1 MEELIR
7 LKSRI
12 ESLGELKTLFSA
24 MRAMSAAR
32 VQEAQAAL
40 DGIRRYAAVVEGAIS
55 EAASLQPA
63 GEVRGAEA
71 WPPPSGSL
79 VLICAE
85 HGFAGAF
92 NRLLLQRAK
101 AELEEHEEL
110 GIVGRR
116 GASLAGEHGV
126 CPVWTLPM
134 TTHVGGVIE
143 IARRVAAQLTRA
155 ASVRLVFARYQAGG
169 RFDVGVRPVI
179 PIDPRLLQASATQA
193 PPLHHLDPQRL
204 LQRLIDEHLFAD
216 LVLAIME
223 SLASENGARLQVMK
237 AADRN
242 IGDKLADLTRRAR
255 QVRQQAITAELL
267 DVVTG
272 AEAILQSFPDDSGS
286 ATTPCS

>member
-1 MEELIR
+1 LEELIR

-12 ESLGELKTLFSA
+12 ESLGELRTLFSA

-32 VQEAQAAL
+32 VQEAQGAL
-40 DGIRRYAAVVEGAIS
+40 DGIRRYATVVQGAIS
-55 EAASLQPA
+55 EAAL
-63 GEVRGAEA
+63 
-71 WPPPSGSL
+71 PPSGSL

-101 AELEEHEEL
+101 TEIKADEQI

-116 GASLAGEHGV
+116 GAALADEHGLS
-126 CPVWTLPM
+126 PTWTLAM
-134 TTHVGGVIE
+134 ATHVGGVIDV
-143 IARRVAAQLTRA
+143 ARRVAAQLTRA

-169 RFDVGVRPVI
+169 RFEIGVRPVI
-179 PIDPRLLQASATQA
+179 PIDPHLLTASTRQM
-193 PPLHHLDPQRL
+193 PPLHHLAPELL
-204 LQRLIDEHLFAD
+204 LQRLIEEHLFAD
-216 LVLAIME
+216 LVLAMME

-242 IGDKLADLTRRAR
+242 IEDKLGDLTRRAR

-272 AEAILQSFPDDSGS
+272 AEAILQAFPEGS
-286 ATTPCS
+286 R

>member
-12 ESLGELKTLFSA
+12 ESLGELRTLFSA

-40 DGIRRYAAVVEGAIS
+40 DGIRRYATVVQGAIS

-63 GEVRGAEA
+63 DAERLPEA
-71 WPPPSGSL
+71 MLPPTGSL

-92 NRLLLQRAK
+92 NRLLLQRASTEIK
-101 AELEEHEEL
+101 THEQL

-116 GASLAGEHGV
+116 GAALADEHGLS
-126 CPVWTLPM
+126 PTWALAM
-134 TTHVGGVIE
+134 ATHVGGVIE
-143 IARRVAAQLTRA
+143 IARHVAAQLTRA
-155 ASVRLVFARYQAGG
+155 ESVRLIFARYASGG
-169 RFDVGVRPVI
+169 RFEIGVRPVV
-179 PIDPRLLQASATQA
+179 PIDPRLLTASARRT
-193 PPLHHLDPQRL
+193 PPLHHLAPKLL
-204 LQRLIDEHLFAD
+204 LQRLVEEHLFAD
-216 LVLAIME
+216 LVLAMME

-242 IGDKLADLTRRAR
+242 IEDKLAELTRRAR
-255 QVRQQAITAELL
+255 QVRQEAITAELL

-272 AEAILQSFPDDSGS
+272 AEAIVQAFPK
-286 ATTPCS
+286 CSE

>member
-12 ESLGELKTLFSA
+12 ESLGELRTLFSA

-40 DGIRRYAAVVEGAIS
+40 GGIRRYAAVVEGAIS
-55 EAASLQPA
+55 EAASLRSA
-63 GEVRGAEA
+63 GEARLSEAEV
-71 WPPPSGSL
+71 PPSGSL

-101 AELEEHEEL
+101 AEIKAGEQL

-116 GASLAGEHGV
+116 GASLAEEHGLR
-126 CPVWTLPM
+126 PAWTLAM

-143 IARRVAAQLTRA
+143 VARRVAAQLTRS
-155 ASVRLVFARYQAGG
+155 ASVRLIFARYQSGG
-169 RFDVGVRPVI
+169 RFEVGARQVI
-179 PIDPRLLQASATQA
+179 PIDSRLLEAGPAQA
-193 PPLHHLDPQRL
+193 PPLHHLDPQLL
-204 LQRLIDEHLFAD
+204 LQRLIEEYLFAD
-216 LVLAIME
+216 LVLAMME

-242 IGDKLADLTRRAR
+242 IDDKLSDLTRRAR

-272 AEAILQSFPDDSGS
+272 AEAIFQSFPEGS
-286 ATTPCS
+286 R

>member
-7 LKSRI
+7 INARI
-12 ESLGELKTLFSA
+12 ESLSELKTLFSA

-32 VQEAQAAL
+32 VQEAQTAL
-40 DGIRRYAAVVEGAIS
+40 DGIRRYAGVVEGAIS
-55 EAASLQPA
+55 EAAGLQPA
-63 GEVRGAEA
+63 DAASVADS
-71 WPPPSGSL
+71 WLPPSGSL
-79 VLICAE
+79 VLISAE

-101 AELEEHEEL
+101 AELKPHEDL

-116 GASLAGEHGV
+116 GASLADEHGLD
-126 CPVWTLPM
+126 PAWTLPM

-143 IARRVAAQLTRA
+143 VARRVAAQLTRA
-155 ASVRLVFARYQAGG
+155 ASVRLVFARYQTGG
-169 RFDVGVRPVI
+169 HFEVGVRQVI
-179 PIDPRLLQASATQA
+179 PIDPQLLKASATQV
-193 PPLHHLDPQRL
+193 PPLHHLDPQWL
-204 LQRLIDEHLFAD
+204 LQRLIEEHLFSD
-216 LVLAIME
+216 LVLAMME

-242 IGDKLADLTRRAR
+242 IDDKLDTLTRRAH

-272 AEAILQSFPDDSGS
+272 AEAILQSFPDGS
-286 ATTPCS
+286 R

>member
-1 MEELIR
+1 LEELIR

-12 ESLGELKTLFSA
+12 ESLGELRTLFSA

-40 DGIRRYAAVVEGAIS
+40 GGIRRYAAVVEGAIS
-55 EAASLQPA
+55 EAASLRSA
-63 GEVRGAEA
+63 GEARLSEAEV
-71 WPPPSGSL
+71 PPSGSL

-101 AELEEHEEL
+101 AEIKAGEQL

-116 GASLAGEHGV
+116 GASLAEEHGLR
-126 CPVWTLPM
+126 PAWTLPM

-143 IARRVAAQLTRA
+143 VARRVAAQLTRS
-155 ASVRLVFARYQAGG
+155 ASVRLIFARYQSGG
-169 RFDVGVRPVI
+169 RFEVGARQVI
-179 PIDPRLLQASATQA
+179 PIDSRLLEASPAQA
-193 PPLHHLDPQRL
+193 PPLHHLDPQLL
-204 LQRLIDEHLFAD
+204 LQRLIEEYLFAD
-216 LVLAIME
+216 LVLAMME

-242 IGDKLADLTRRAR
+242 IDDKLSDLTRRAR

-272 AEAILQSFPDDSGS
+272 AEAIFQSFPEGS
-286 ATTPCS
+286 R

>member
-12 ESLGELKTLFSA
+12 ESLGELRTLFSA

-40 DGIRRYAAVVEGAIS
+40 GGIRRYAAVVEGAIS
-55 EAASLQPA
+55 EAASLRSA
-63 GEVRGAEA
+63 GEARLSEAEV
-71 WPPPSGSL
+71 PPSGSL

-101 AELEEHEEL
+101 AEIKAGEQL

-116 GASLAGEHGV
+116 GASLAEEHGLR
-126 CPVWTLPM
+126 PAWTLPM

-143 IARRVAAQLTRA
+143 VARRVAAQLTRS
-155 ASVRLVFARYQAGG
+155 ASVRLIFARYQSGG
-169 RFDVGVRPVI
+169 RFEVGVRQVI
-179 PIDPRLLQASATQA
+179 PIDPRLLEASPAQA
-193 PPLHHLDPQRL
+193 PPLHHLDPQLL
-204 LQRLIDEHLFAD
+204 LQRLIEEYLFAD
-216 LVLAIME
+216 LVLAMME

-242 IGDKLADLTRRAR
+242 IDDKLSDLTRRAR

-272 AEAILQSFPDDSGS
+272 AEAIFQSFPEGS
-286 ATTPCS
+286 R

>member
-7 LKSRI
+7 LKARI
-12 ESLGELKTLFSA
+12 ESLGELRTLFSA

-55 EAASLQPA
+55 EAAGLQPSSA
-63 GEVRGAEA
+63 AQLSEA
-71 WPPPSGSL
+71 ALPPSGAL

-101 AELEEHEEL
+101 AEKRAHEQL

-116 GASLAGEHGV
+116 GASLAEEHGLR
-126 CPVWTLPM
+126 PAWTLAM
-134 TTHVGGVIE
+134 TTHVAGVIE
-143 IARRVAAQLTRA
+143 AARHVASHLGQA
-155 ASVRLVFARYQAGG
+155 ASVRLVFAGYLSSG
-169 RFDVGVRPVI
+169 RFEIGARQVI
-179 PIDPRLLQASATQA
+179 PIDPRLLKASAARA
-193 PPLHHLDPQRL
+193 PPLHHLDPQL
-204 LQRLIDEHLFAD
+204 LLRRLIEEHLFAD
-216 LVLAIME
+216 LVLAMME

-242 IGDKLADLTRRAR
+242 IDNKLKALTRRSR
-255 QVRQQAITAELL
+255 SVRQEAITAELL

-272 AEAILQSFPDDSGS
+272 AEAILQSFPED
-286 ATTPCS
+286 AR

>member
-1 MEELIR
+1 LEELIR

-55 EAASLQPA
+55 EAASLRSASEA
-63 GEVRGAEA
+63 GLSEAEV
-71 WPPPSGSL
+71 PPSGSL

-101 AELEEHEEL
+101 AEIKAGEQL

-116 GASLAGEHGV
+116 GASLAEEHSLR
-126 CPVWTLPM
+126 PAWTLAM

-143 IARRVAAQLTRA
+143 VARRVAAQLTRS
-155 ASVRLVFARYQAGG
+155 ASVRLIFARYQSGG
-169 RFDVGVRPVI
+169 RFEVGVRQVI
-179 PIDPRLLQASATQA
+179 PIDPRLLEASPAQA
-193 PPLHHLDPQRL
+193 PPLHHLDPQLL
-204 LQRLIDEHLFAD
+204 LQRLIEEYLFAD
-216 LVLAIME
+216 LVLAMME

-242 IGDKLADLTRRAR
+242 IDDKLGDLTRRAR
-255 QVRQQAITAELL
+255 EVRQQAITAELL

-272 AEAILQSFPDDSGS
+272 AEAIFQSFPEGS
-286 ATTPCS
+286 R

>member
-1 MEELIR
+1 LEELIR

-12 ESLGELKTLFSA
+12 ESLGELRTLFSA

-32 VQEAQAAL
+32 VQEAQGAL
-40 DGIRRYAAVVEGAIS
+40 DGIRRYAAVVQGAIS
-55 EAASLQPA
+55 EAASFQPA
-63 GEVRGAEA
+63 GAATLSEA
-71 WPPPSGSL
+71 VLPPSGSL

-101 AELEEHEEL
+101 TEIKASEQI

-116 GASLAGEHGV
+116 GAALADEHGL
-126 CPVWTLPM
+126 CPTWTLPM
-134 TTHVGGVIE
+134 ATHVGGVIDV
-143 IARRVAAQLTRA
+143 ARRVAAQLTRA

-169 RFDVGVRPVI
+169 RFEIGMRPVI
-179 PIDPRLLQASATQA
+179 PIDPHLLTASTRQM
-193 PPLHHLDPQRL
+193 PPLHHLAPELL
-204 LQRLIDEHLFAD
+204 LQRLIEEHLFAD
-216 LVLAIME
+216 LVLAMME

-242 IGDKLADLTRRAR
+242 IEDKLSDLTRRAR

-272 AEAILQSFPDDSGS
+272 AEAILQAFPEESR
-286 ATTPCS
+286 

>member
-1 MEELIR
+1 LEELIR

-12 ESLGELKTLFSA
+12 ESLGELRTLFSA

-40 DGIRRYAAVVEGAIS
+40 DGIRRYATVVQGAIS

-63 GEVRGAEA
+63 GTELLSEEELL
-71 WPPPSGSL
+71 PPSGSL

-92 NRLLLQRAK
+92 NRLLLQRASTEIK
-101 AELEEHEEL
+101 THEQL

-116 GASLAGEHGV
+116 GAALADEHGLS
-126 CPVWTLPM
+126 PTWALAM
-134 TTHVGGVIE
+134 ATHVGGVIE
-143 IARRVAAQLTRA
+143 IARHVAAQLTRA
-155 ASVRLVFARYQAGG
+155 ESVRLIFARYASGG
-169 RFDVGVRPVI
+169 RFEIGVRPVV
-179 PIDPRLLQASATQA
+179 PIDPRLLTASARQT
-193 PPLHHLDPQRL
+193 PPLHHLAPKLL
-204 LQRLIDEHLFAD
+204 LQRLVEEHLFAD
-216 LVLAIME
+216 LVLAMME

-242 IGDKLADLTRRAR
+242 IEDKLAELTRRAR
-255 QVRQQAITAELL
+255 QVRQEAITAELL

-272 AEAILQSFPDDSGS
+272 AEAIVQAFPK
-286 ATTPCS
+286 CSE

>member
-1 MEELIR
+1 LEELIR

-12 ESLGELKTLFSA
+12 ESLGELRTLFSA

-32 VQEAQAAL
+32 VQEAQGAL
-40 DGIRRYAAVVEGAIS
+40 DGIRRYATVVQGAIS

-63 GEVRGAEA
+63 GAAGLSETEL
-71 WPPPSGSL
+71 PPSGAL

-101 AELEEHEEL
+101 TEVKTHEQI

-116 GASLAGEHGV
+116 GAALADEHGLS
-126 CPVWTLPM
+126 PTWTLAM
-134 TTHVGGVIE
+134 ATHVGGVIE
-143 IARRVAAQLTRA
+143 VARRVAAQLTQA

-169 RFDVGVRPVI
+169 RFEIGVRPVI
-179 PIDPRLLQASATQA
+179 PIDPRLLTASARQV
-193 PPLHHLDPQRL
+193 PPLHHLAPELL
-204 LQRLIDEHLFAD
+204 LQRLIEEHLFAD
-216 LVLAIME
+216 LVLAMME

-237 AADRN
+237 AADHN
-242 IGDKLADLTRRAR
+242 IEDKLGDLTRRAR
-255 QVRQQAITAELL
+255 QVRQEAITAELL

-272 AEAILQSFPDDSGS
+272 AEAILQAFPDGS
-286 ATTPCS
+286 R